1 MKERWVVRVSKEY
14 DSPYKNALRN
24 ELKMHSIGLG
34 LK

>member
-1 MKERWVVRVSKEY
+1 MKERWAVRISKEN
-14 DSPYKNALRN
+14 DSPYRNALRN